1 MLKHVEALG
10 RNPTTHSGSSHQI
23 SRSPETAGWSNLRWS
38 MELEDVG
45 LARAGAPD
53 VEPKLAPRPSRASQ
67 SEDTGGHRRLGG
79 VEGQRLERLAD
90 IM

>member
-1 MLKHVEALG
+1 
-10 RNPTTHSGSSHQI
+10 
-23 SRSPETAGWSNLRWS
+23 